1 MLSPAS
7 PFVTLIH
14 MHICTWWCISS
25 DNYFASIDSIS
36 LDAVVCWGTSKP
48 RLLPTLISHVHMF
61 WLVASPSIYCISGWS
76 CYIVLTGFRE
86 YTDLSGEQNIPPPSP
101 SLSQRERE
109 RGGERARMRVCVCV
123 WFLVSWGSFVWGNS
137 LVVSVPLEKQAAPNT
152 LLVHK
157 CSIFTVVTTGYRTK
171 QDGDTITSVPL
182 NLCHCVV
189 SHLHL
194 YSLVH
199 VQCADAWTL
208 PWLAVADWV

>member
-86 YTDLSGEQNIPPPSP
+86 YTDLSGEQNIPPLTL
-101 SLSQRERE
+101 SLSERE
-109 RGGERARMRVCVCV
+109 RGGGERARMRVCVCV
-123 WFLVSWGSFVWGNS
+123 ISCLMREFCLG
-137 LVVSVPLEKQAAPNT
+137 K
-152 LLVHK
+152 
-157 CSIFTVVTTGYRTK
+157 FTGRFSPPRKASSTK
-171 QDGDTITSVPL
+171 YTAGT
-182 NLCHCVV
+182 
-189 SHLHL
+189 
-194 YSLVH
+194 
-199 VQCADAWTL
+199 
-208 PWLAVADWV
+208 